1 MFFQIYIHL
10 CFLFFVPLIVRI
22 IWYDIIQVERFFTKA
37 VEDLGN
43 KLASLDP
50 TVPIR
55 TIISERAEQAE
66 AMVDSHGTDE
76 SEPWVMR
83 GSTCA
88 PHV

>member
-1 MFFQIYIHL
+1 M
-10 CFLFFVPLIVRI
+10 
-22 IWYDIIQVERFFTKA
+22 ERFFTKA

-55 TIISERAEQAE
+55 TIISERAEE

-83 GSTCA
+83 GATCA